1 METSEFG
8 YKVKLTDTL
17 TWNKKILTNVNKWW
31 RNYRTRKD
39 LANLSEHF
47 LEDIGVG
54 REQARQESIRHFW
67 DQ

>member
-17 TWNKKILTNVNKWW
+17 TWNKKILTNVSQWW

-39 LANLSEHF
+39 LANLSEHL

-67 DQ
+67 DK